1 MNAATARQAMA
12 PQAAIRPA
20 GEADLAPFF
29 AYLDDHLRDNGIDG
43 TPLFQ
48 PLPRDSARMPPG
60 LRLAFIRG
68 VALDIGEPGWRRLW
82 LALGPTGD
90 IAGHVD
96 LRGRPEPG
104 APHRAMLG
112 MGVHRAWRRR
122 GLGLRLLATA
132 VDWARATP
140 HRDGGARI
148 DWIDLEVLSANTPAC
163 ALYVQAGFDTVARL
177 ADMLRIDGAS
187 HDLSYMTLK
196 LR

>member
-1 MNAATARQAMA
+1 MVTFQEAT
-12 PQAAIRPA
+12 IRPA

-29 AYLDDHLRDNGIDG
+29 AYLDDHLRDNGANG

-48 PLPRDSARMPPG
+48 ALPRDASRMPPG

-68 VALDIGEPGWRRLW
+68 IALPAGEPGWRHLW
-82 LALGPTGD
+82 LALAPNGD

-104 APHRAMLG
+104 AVHRAMLG

-122 GLGLRLLATA
+122 GLGRRLLATA
-132 VDWARATP
+132 VDWART
-140 HRDGGARI
+140 GGGMG
-148 DWIDLEVLSANTPAC
+148 WIDLEVLSDNLPAC
-163 ALYVQAGFDTVARL
+163 ELYVRAGFTTVARV